1 MSGGFYP
8 EYESVSAAPK
18 QTLRHAVPGTV
29 CLGEDADR
37 QMSSDMIKIKRGLD
51 IPLAGAPSGQLDTGV
66 TTRTAGLLGA
76 DYHGMKPTMAVKVGD
91 VVKRGDLLFTDKKCE
106 GVRYTSP
113 AGGRVSAINRGAK
126 RAFQSVV
133 VEIDGDEAASFDQY
147 SAEAARELSAEDIKT
162 QLIQSGQWTALRAR
176 PFGRVADPATSPAGL
191 FITAID
197 THPHAPDPQQVISR
211 EAEAFELGQTLLANL
226 VYCPVYLCAAPG
238 ADIPEA
244 THERVSRHD
253 FTGPHPAGLAGT
265 HIHFLMGAS
274 AARTAW
280 TIGYQDVIA
289 VGRLF
294 LDGALC
300 VERVV
305 ALAGPSVSR
314 PRLVLSR
321 VGADLQAL
329 VAGEGKGDDARLLS
343 GSVLG
348 GRAVQSDTA
357 YLGRYHQ
364 QVALLPEGRE
374 RAFMGWLS
382 PGVNKHSVMGIYLS
396 SWFGSKPLAM
406 STNTN
411 GSERAMVPVGAYE
424 KVMPLDILPTQLLRA
439 LLVGDTETAQAL
451 GCLELDEEDLAL
463 CTYVCPGKYEYGG
476 ILRDNLTRIEKDG

>member
-1 MSGGFYP
+1 MSN
-8 EYESVSAAPK
+8 
-18 QTLRHAVPGTV
+18 
-29 CLGEDADR
+29 
-37 QMSSDMIKIKRGLD
+37 DMIKIKRGLD
-51 IPLAGAPSGQLDTGV
+51 IPLAGAPSGDLDTAV
-66 TTRTAGLLGA
+66 AARAVGLLGD
-76 DYHGMKPTMAVKVGD
+76 DYHGMKPTMAVQVGD

-113 AGGRVSAINRGAK
+113 AGGRISAINRGAK
-126 RAFQSVV
+126 RTFQSVV
-133 VEIDGDEAASFDQY
+133 VEIDGDGAASFDQY
-147 SAEAARELSAEDIKT
+147 AAEAARELSADVIKN

-197 THPHAPDPQQVISR
+197 TQPHAPDPQQVIAR

-226 VYCPVYLCAAPG
+226 VDCPVYLCAAPG
-238 ADIPEA
+238 ADMPQAAHQRI
-244 THERVSRHD
+244 SRHD
-253 FTGPHPAGLAGT
+253 FAGPHPAGLAGT
-265 HIHFLMGAS
+265 HVHFLMGAS
-274 AARTAW
+274 LERIAW

-294 LDGALC
+294 LDGALY

-329 VAGEGKGDDARLLS
+329 VAGEGEGEDARLLS

-476 ILRDNLTRIEKDG
+476 ILRDNLTRIEKEG

>member
-1 MSGGFYP
+1 
-8 EYESVSAAPK
+8 
-18 QTLRHAVPGTV
+18 
-29 CLGEDADR
+29 
-37 QMSSDMIKIKRGLD
+37 MSSDMIKIKRGLD
-51 IPLAGAPSGQLDTGV
+51 IPLAGAPSGELDSSV
-66 TTRTAGLLGA
+66 TTRAAGLLGA
-76 DYHGMKPTMAVKVGD
+76 DYHGMKPTMAVQVGD
-91 VVKRGDLLFTDKKCE
+91 VVKRGDLLFSDKKCE

-147 SAEAARELSAEDIKT
+147 AAEAARELPAEAIKN

-197 THPHAPDPQQVISR
+197 THPHAPDPQQVIAR
-211 EAEAFELGQTLLANL
+211 EAEAFELGQALLANL
-226 VYCPVYLCAAPG
+226 VDCPVYLCAAPG
-238 ADIPEA
+238 ADMPQA
-244 THERVSRHD
+244 THDRISRHD
-253 FTGPHPAGLAGT
+253 FAGPHPAGLAGT
-265 HIHFLMGAS
+265 HVHFLMGAS
-274 AARTAW
+274 AERIAW

-294 LDGALC
+294 LDGALY

-321 VGADLQAL
+321 LGADLQAL
-329 VAGEGKGDDARLLS
+329 VAGEGEGDDARLLS

-382 PGVNKHSVMGIYLS
+382 PGVNKHSVMGIYMS
-396 SWFGSKPLAM
+396 SWFGSKPLKM

-476 ILRDNLTRIEKDG
+476 ILRDNLTRIEKEG

>member
-1 MSGGFYP
+1 MSN
-8 EYESVSAAPK
+8 
-18 QTLRHAVPGTV
+18 
-29 CLGEDADR
+29 
-37 QMSSDMIKIKRGLD
+37 DMIKIKRGLD
-51 IPLAGAPSGQLDTGV
+51 IPLAGAPSGDLDTAV
-66 TTRTAGLLGA
+66 AARAVGLLGD
-76 DYHGMKPTMAVKVGD
+76 DYHGMKPTMAVQVGD

-113 AGGRVSAINRGAK
+113 AGGRISAINRGAK
-126 RAFQSVV
+126 RMFQSVV
-133 VEIDGDEAASFDQY
+133 VEVDGDDAASFDQY
-147 SAEAARELSAEDIKT
+147 AADAARELSADVIKN

-197 THPHAPDPQQVISR
+197 TQPHAPDPQQVIAR

-226 VYCPVYLCAAPG
+226 VDCPVYLCAAPG
-238 ADIPEA
+238 ADMPQAAHQRI
-244 THERVSRHD
+244 SRHD
-253 FTGPHPAGLAGT
+253 FAGPHPAGLAGT
-265 HIHFLMGAS
+265 HVHFLMGAS
-274 AARTAW
+274 LERIAW

-294 LDGALC
+294 LDGALY

-329 VAGEGKGDDARLLS
+329 VAGEGEGEDARLLS

-382 PGVNKHSVMGIYLS
+382 PGVSKHSVKGIYLS

-476 ILRDNLTRIEKDG
+476 ILRDNLTRIEKEG